1 MLITAKKG
9 EETFIRQTKTPR
21 GATLGV
27 FLLVNGELLRS
38 GCCYLSSVAQ
48 SFAYVV
54 ANYIY
59 QYGDKKSEEK
69 FFHKIHLLP
78 AGGSAAF
85 IM

>member
-1 MLITAKKG
+1 MIITAKKG

-21 GATLGV
+21 VAPLGG

-48 SFAYVV
+48 PFAYVV

-59 QYGDKKSEEK
+59 QYGDKKGEEK
-69 FFHKIHLLP
+69 FLHKIHLLP
-78 AGGSAAF
+78 AGGS
-85 IM
+85 